1 MTYKLI
7 LSLNSAQIVSS
18 IHDDD
23 DDDDGV
29 EQRAAN
35 LLQIVG

>member
-23 DDDDGV
+23 DDDGV